1 MNKQEAIKRVEKM
14 GEYERFVDEPVSKKS
29 VLNIISQI
37 QEPRPKSTN
46 LAFDL
51 IVLSGLVGFLIII
64 WAIII
69 GMIGMFFEK

>member
-1 MNKQEAIKRVEKM
+1 MNKQEAIKRVELM

-29 VLNIISQI
+29 VLDIISQI

-69 GMIGMFFEK
+69 GMIGMFF